1 MHNAGQKGVTTQE
14 VLVFDSC
21 TSIAEIGLMSKGTSA
36 LKHYLYHRGI
46 QLVVPEVVAEE
57 CERHLTDRAMDR
69 KKRIEK
75 SLEWLG
81 RFCGR
86 VNGWSAPSD
95 EAIAARAKAL
105 ATVDHLRAVVLSET
119 DTLRRRAELRAQAER
134 PPSHRRPSL
143 ADCKIW
149 EQCLELLAEHD
160 VVFVTSDGD
169 FCGHRQKDK
178 LHPQLQAEADEVGK
192 GRSLTFHPNMESL
205 LSELRSQ
212 IPPIPKVDVF
222 AFIYDA
228 ISADMQ
234 ELQSNSGCQ
243 PKVDGK
249 VTQTLLTTDQ
259 AEVIEVRLE
268 VEDTWE
274 SADGTEVADF
284 RLSGSCHYR
293 LTDKQLS
300 DLTLSRVALL
310 ITQPDGSVRAV
321 KGSYTNIGPLHLY
334 LGGAPP
340 IEPEQ
345 VTLE

>member
-1 MHNAGQKGVTTQE
+1 MHSTGQKKITAQE
-14 VLVFDSC
+14 VLVFDSS
-21 TSIAEIGLMSKGTSA
+21 TFIREAGLTSKGASA
-36 LKHYLYHRGI
+36 LKHYLYRRGT
-46 QLVVPEVVAEE
+46 QLVVPEVAAEE
-57 CERHLTDRAMDR
+57 CERHLINRAMVR
-69 KKRIEK
+69 KKQVEE

-95 EAIAARAKAL
+95 EAIAERAKAL
-105 ATVDHLRAVVLSET
+105 ATAQALQAIVLQES
-119 DTLRRRAELRAQAER
+119 DSVLKRAESRNQAEQ
-134 PPSHRRPSL
+134 PPSHKRSGL
-143 ADCKIW
+143 ADCRIW

-160 VVFVTSDGD
+160 VVFVSSDGD

-178 LHPQLQAEADEVGK
+178 LHPQLQAEAAEVGK

-212 IPPIPKVDVF
+212 ISPIPKEDVF
-222 AFIYDA
+222 AFMYDA
-228 ISADMQ
+228 ISADVQ
-234 ELQSNSGCQ
+234 ELQSNSGCR
-243 PKVDGK
+243 PKADGK

-274 SADGTEVADF
+274 SPDGAEVADF

-293 LTDKQLS
+293 LADNQLA
-300 DLTLSRVALL
+300 DLTPSRVGLL
-310 ITQPDGSVRAV
+310 TTLPDGSVHAV
-321 KGSYTNIGPLHLY
+321 KGSYVNMAFHTYAGSR
-334 LGGAPP
+334 P

-345 VTLE
+345 ATLK